1 MTNVL
6 VSNSVAIQ
14 TRNSLYESICKSIIE
29 QHSLQY
35 HKKALSIMERIIS
48 RFPKGDIKN
57 HSVMVAGTSVIMKTL
72 NCLTIIA
79 ERYFDD
85 ESPEISCISEEIAN
99 SFHIAF
105 KKLN

>member
-1 MTNVL
+1 
-6 VSNSVAIQ
+6 
-14 TRNSLYESICKSIIE
+14 
-29 QHSLQY
+29 
-35 HKKALSIMERIIS
+35 
-48 RFPKGDIKN
+48 
-57 HSVMVAGTSVIMKTL
+57 MVAGTSVIMKTL